1 MNTRT
6 VTVFRDGS
14 FTSEPAPGWLVA
26 ACERAERDNRSWDQV
41 LTDTI
46 GTRPLF
52 TKVEDETSCSG
63 EVIDWI
69 TPDGG
74 RYVEFWDA
82 VRAVAEVWIPDPA
95 DWLAFYSA
103 HLLPFLRA
111 HAEIAIAYHLDR
123 IGNCLIAHGRHG
135 WWRRWECWQASTGIG
150 GGKRVQR
157 RRHGGDER
165 GSTLAPR
172 GSQTDRGELGA
183 FVDGSPV
190 TRTRA

>member
-1 MNTRT
+1 VRHPLVPALQRRPDPNSSTRKETSSMITRT
-6 VTVFRDGS
+6 VAVFRDGS
-14 FTSEPAPGWLVA
+14 FTSEPAPDWLMA
-26 ACERAERDNRSWDQV
+26 ACEHAGKDNRSWDEV

-46 GTRPLF
+46 GNRPSF
-52 TKVEDETSCSG
+52 TKVEDDTSCSG

-69 TPDGG
+69 TPGGG

-103 HLLPFLRA
+103 HLLPFLQT

-135 WWRRWECWQASTGIG
+135 EGRHIDLYSGRSQIDINRQRERAERLRKAS
-150 GGKRVQR
+150 
-157 RRHGGDER
+157 
-165 GSTLAPR
+165 A
-172 GSQTDRGELGA
+172 
-183 FVDGSPV
+183 
-190 TRTRA
+190 